1 MNISRQLHY
10 IYVRIQVK
18 KISMIIFNINWSFY
32 ESRSLLYNIKIKDW
46 LAHHFFSISTVSSSV
61 SSNVT
66 FVFNH
71 VNCIISIDS
80 WNNQISWRI
89 LIVFAL
95 KTFVSSLNFSF
106 SSFSFISFTRDTIC
120 AMSAISW
127 LIRKEFDEYW
137 SDLRSIDFDDIHDQ
151 ERLKNKKMSS
161 TSQTWHSRF
170 DWLWR

>member
-10 IYVRIQVK
+10 IYVRIQVER
-18 KISMIIFNINWSFY
+18 ISMIILNINWFLY
-32 ESRSLLYNIKIKDW
+32 ESRSLLYNIKIKNW
-46 LAHHFFSISTVSSSV
+46 FAHHFFLISTVSSFV
-61 SSNVT
+61 FSNVT
-66 FVFNH
+66 FVSSH

-106 SSFSFISFTRDTIC
+106 SSFFLISFTRDTIC

-137 SDLRSIDFDDIHDQ
+137 SDFRSIDFDDIHDQ
-151 ERLKNKKMSS
+151 KKLKNKKMSS
-161 TSQTWHSRF
+161 TSQTWHSRL
-170 DWLWR
+170 DWLWK

>member
-10 IYVRIQVK
+10 IYVRIQVER
-18 KISMIIFNINWSFY
+18 ISMITLNINWFLY

-46 LAHHFFSISTVSSSV
+46 LAHHLFSISTVSSFV

-66 FVFNH
+66 LVSSH
-71 VNCIISIDS
+71 VNCIISVDS
-80 WNNQISWRI
+80 WNNQISWRV

-95 KTFVSSLNFSF
+95 KTFVSSLNLSL
-106 SSFSFISFTRDTIC
+106 SSFSLISSTRDTIC

-127 LIRKEFDEYW
+127 LIRKESDEYW
-137 SDLRSIDFDDIHDQ
+137 SDLRSTDSDDIHDQ
-151 ERLKNKKMSS
+151 ERLKDKKMSS
-161 TSQTWHSRF
+161 TFQTWHSRL